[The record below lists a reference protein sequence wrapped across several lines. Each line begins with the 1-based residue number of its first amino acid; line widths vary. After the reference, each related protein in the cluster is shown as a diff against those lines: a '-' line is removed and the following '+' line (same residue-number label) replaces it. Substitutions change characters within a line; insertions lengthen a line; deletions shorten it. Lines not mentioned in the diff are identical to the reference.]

1 MGEVVG
7 GELLVQRPWQPHKH
21 FIFHDHNHQQTYL
34 PCQQQS
40 GGMEQWARH
49 KGLANNIGQTWLPL
63 AFGLSNVM
71 VPKKQLA

>member
-1 MGEVVG
+1 
-7 GELLVQRPWQPHKH
+7 
-21 FIFHDHNHQQTYL
+21 
-34 PCQQQS
+34 
-40 GGMEQWARH
+40 MEQWARH